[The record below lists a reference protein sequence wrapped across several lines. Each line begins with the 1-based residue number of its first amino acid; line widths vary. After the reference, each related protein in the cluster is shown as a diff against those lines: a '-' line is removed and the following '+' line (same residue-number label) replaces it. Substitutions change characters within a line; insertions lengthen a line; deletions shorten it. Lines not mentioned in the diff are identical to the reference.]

1 MQDAGVGV
9 GVERRKG
16 VIFLK
21 HRLELR
27 DEPGEV
33 LRLDGAVFEESDV
46 LPIAPPP
53 RLRCGCLPPG
63 LDQSLGRARPP
74 DR

>member
-1 MQDAGVGV
+1 
-9 GVERRKG
+9 
-16 VIFLK
+16 
-21 HRLELR
+21 
-27 DEPGEV
+27 
-33 LRLDGAVFEESDV
+33 V